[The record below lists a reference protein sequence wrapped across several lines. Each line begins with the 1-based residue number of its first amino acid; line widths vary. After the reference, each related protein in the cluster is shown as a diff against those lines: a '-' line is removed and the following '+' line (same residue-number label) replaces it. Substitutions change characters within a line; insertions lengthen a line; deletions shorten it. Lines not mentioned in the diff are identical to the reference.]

1 MADDDNKDENK
12 DEHTDANKDEHTD
25 ANTDANTDEKANT
38 EAKAKQ
44 LLRVVCICKG
54 INLGRVLKGIEGC
67 NTVADV
73 NKVVGTGTG
82 GCQGQRCGPRIKLLL
97 EKMKSQK

>member
-1 MADDDNKDENK
+1 MTDN
-12 DEHTDANKDEHTD
+12 ANKDES
-25 ANTDANTDEKANT
+25 ANEKAIA

-97 EKMKSQK
+97 DKMKSQKE